1 MDKRI
6 IGSFLGGAILAAGVT
21 YFAARPN
28 DEKCQEYAAGRAN
41 EVVQQYNATLVQG
54 AAPLE
59 DVSCALEV
67 GGSPAQYAV
76 VCEISGKK
84 LTLIDGG
91 GMRIGGIETLVGQP
105 AVASVPVQ
113 PEAKVYGPGQK
124 K

>member
-1 MDKRI
+1 MDKKT
-6 IGSFLGGAILAAGVT
+6 IGAFLGGVILATGVT
-21 YFAARPN
+21 YFAVRPN

-41 EVVQQYNATLVQG
+41 GIVQQYNATLVQG

-59 DVSCALEV
+59 DISCALEV

-105 AVASVPVQ
+105 AVASVPV
-113 PEAKVYGPGQK
+113 PPGVREYSPQGK